1 MLDVHPLE
9 RISRVGCSFQKEFFM
24 EKFEKIFSHINES
37 AENYEKNEGISFL
50 DGVLHSLEDVLD
62 KKDNTVFQDATKEE
76 IRKAIQIAI
85 LKGMRKN
92 SQPNHQMTPDTLGLL
107 VGYFVEQFFEE
118 HLKGS
123 QISLLD
129 PAVGT
134 GNLLL
139 TVMNLLDGKTTAT
152 GIEVDELLIRLAAD
166 TAELTEQPI
175 MLYHQDALQK
185 MLVDPVDAVICDLP
199 VGYYPN
205 EEVALDYELCAH
217 EGMSYSHHLFIEQAI
232 NHTKDG
238 GYLFFLVPANIFESE
253 QSKDLHKYLK
263 KTTWIQAVIQLPENI
278 FASKAHEK
286 SILIL
291 QKQAE
296 NLRAPR
302 EVLLAKVPNMSNK
315 SALSMF
321 FEKVQ
326 MWKENK

>member
-1 MLDVHPLE
+1 
-9 RISRVGCSFQKEFFM
+9 M
-24 EKFEKIFSHINES
+24 EKFEQIFSYINDKAEKYEQSES
-37 AENYEKNEGISFL
+37 ISFL
-50 DGVLHSLEDVLD
+50 DGVLQSLEDILD
-62 KKDNTVFQDATKEE
+62 ETNTWVGKDASKEE

-85 LKGMRKN
+85 LKGMRKS

-107 VGYFVEQFFEE
+107 VGYFVKQFFEE
-118 HLKGS
+118 QIKTS
-123 QISLLD
+123 QISILD
-129 PAVGT
+129 PALGT

-139 TVMNLLDGKTTAT
+139 TVMNLLHGKVSAT

-166 TAELTEQPI
+166 TAEIIEQPVV
-175 MLYHQDALQK
+175 LYHQDALQK
-185 MLVDPVDAVICDLP
+185 MLVDPVDAVVCDLP

-217 EGMSYSHHLFIEQAI
+217 EGMSFAHHLFIEQSL

-238 GYLFFLVPANIFESE
+238 GYLFFLIPANLFETE
-253 QSKDLHKYLK
+253 QAKDLHKYLK
-263 KTTWIQAVIQLPENI
+263 KHAWIQAVIQLPENL

-291 QKQAE
+291 QKQHKE
-296 NLRAPR
+296 LRAPR

-315 SALSMF
+315 QALSMF

-326 MWKENK
+326 MWKKNK

>member
-1 MLDVHPLE
+1 
-9 RISRVGCSFQKEFFM
+9 M
-24 EKFEKIFSHINES
+24 EKFEQIFSFINEK
-37 AENYEKNEGISFL
+37 AEKYEKAEGITFL
-50 DGVLHSLEDVLD
+50 DAVLQSLEDVLD
-62 KKDNTVFQDATKEE
+62 EKENWIGQDATKEDV
-76 IRKAIQIAI
+76 RKAIQIAI
-85 LKGMRKN
+85 LKGMRKT

-118 HLKGS
+118 QLKTG

-139 TVMNLLDGKTTAT
+139 TVMNLLNGKASAT

-166 TAELTEQPI
+166 TAELIEQPVV
-175 MLYHQDALQK
+175 LYHQDALQK
-185 MLVDPVDAVICDLP
+185 MLVDPVDAVVCDLP

-205 EEVALDYELCAH
+205 EEVALEYELCAH
-217 EGMSYSHHLFIEQAI
+217 EGMSYAHHLFIEQAI
-232 NHTKDG
+232 NHTKEG
-238 GYLFFLVPANIFESE
+238 GHLFFLAPANIFESE

-263 KTTWIQAVIQLPENI
+263 KTTWIQAVIQLPENL

-291 QKQAE
+291 QKQTKSE
-296 NLRAPR
+296 RAPR

-315 SALSMF
+315 QALSMF

-326 MWKENK
+326 MWKESK